1 MIFTVNMLG
10 IFLSRTKNVL
20 QVPIHLKKCL
30 VESGRKPYQTWLDQ
44 GKEFYKMKENLL
56 LLRDLL
62 RL

>member
-10 IFLSRTKNVL
+10 IFRSGTKNVL
-20 QVPIHLKKCL
+20 QVPMHLKKCL
-30 VESGRKPYQTWLDQ
+30 VESGRKPYKILLDQ
-44 GKEFYKMKENLL
+44 GKEFYKMKENLS